1 MTLFGI
7 MFGVIPDSID
17 NPMLFALNIED
28 EMLMA
33 QTFDPISMYFSD
45 LNGQSYN
52 ADSSNY
58 SFPLK
63 I

>member
-17 NPMLFALNIED
+17 NPMLVALNIED

-33 QTFDPISMYFSD
+33 QTFDLFRCI
-45 LNGQSYN
+45 
-52 ADSSNY
+52 
-58 SFPLK
+58 
-63 I
+63 IVT